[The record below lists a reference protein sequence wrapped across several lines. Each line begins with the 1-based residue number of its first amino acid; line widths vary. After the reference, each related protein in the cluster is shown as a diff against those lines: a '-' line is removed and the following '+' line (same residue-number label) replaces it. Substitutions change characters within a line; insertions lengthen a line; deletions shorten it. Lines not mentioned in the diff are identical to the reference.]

1 MWERIIKSLG
11 TIDLDTHCFWNW
23 NSRIGNLEPKIELNI
38 AVKRSCFIFRNIK
51 GFIVQTGDP
60 TGTYYFTDPGIH
72 LVSLAIQP
80 VIRSFLIRIL
90 IDLGGY
96 LKYLKKVYFESLLR
110 NMFVNPLRSF
120 PLTTP
125 EATWIVNSP
134 PKRPLDTYI
143 GIYMLRLDKW
153 QLVTS
158 SVLPRGRC
166 AFTV

>member
-1 MWERIIKSLG
+1 MWERITKSLG

-60 TGTYYFTDPGIH
+60 TDTYYFTDSGIH

-90 IDLGGY
+90 IDPGEY
-96 LKYLKKVYFESLLR
+96 LKYLKEGIL
-110 NMFVNPLRSF
+110 
-120 PLTTP
+120 
-125 EATWIVNSP
+125 WI
-134 PKRPLDTYI
+134 
-143 GIYMLRLDKW
+143 
-153 QLVTS
+153 
-158 SVLPRGRC
+158 
-166 AFTV
+166 FT